1 MKRRIP
7 FFLLGITVLSFMMRT
22 TAFATTPM
30 TDLMEVIPSDIMLKV
45 LMLYLGAIGFVI
57 VSILIVRRRKKLPLE
72 LWISGLAICI
82 LGAIG
87 MSFVATCVAAA
98 FVIAR

>member
-1 MKRRIP
+1 MKKQVP
-7 FFLLGITVLSFMMRT
+7 FFLLGITVLSFVMGT

-57 VSILIVRRRKKLPLE
+57 VSILIVRRRKK
-72 LWISGLAICI
+72 
-82 LGAIG
+82 
-87 MSFVATCVAAA
+87 VAS
-98 FVIAR
+98 